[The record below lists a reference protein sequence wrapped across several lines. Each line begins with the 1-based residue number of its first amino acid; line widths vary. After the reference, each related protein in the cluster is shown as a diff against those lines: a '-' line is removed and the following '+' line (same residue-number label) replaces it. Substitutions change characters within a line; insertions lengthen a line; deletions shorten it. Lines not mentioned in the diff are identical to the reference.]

1 MTLILQHD
9 DNHLREFYLYIH
21 KVINMLEWLCHITV
35 LLICNLS
42 LDEYVDI
49 LSKFGSYPFSCGNN
63 FNFLCVHKY
72 DCNAGK

>member
-49 LSKFGSYPFSCGNN
+49 LSKFGSYPFFCGNN
-63 FNFLCVHKY
+63 FNFLCVNKY